1 MLVLACDEGSLRGG
15 SNVTEVSTTVSFC
28 ERFGGGSGGS
38 DCVEVMMDVRVI
50 MCLSFVV
57 SSVRTANMLRV
68 GSCASTIPVSVG
80 WEKVR
85 DVTGWSSACSAS
97 HVT

>member
-15 SNVTEVSTTVSFC
+15 SNVTEVSTTVSFG
-28 ERFGGGSGGS
+28 ERFGGGTGVS
-38 DCVEVMMDVRVI
+38 DGVEVMMDVRVI

-68 GSCASTIPVSVG
+68 GSCASTTPVRVG
-80 WEKVR
+80 WEGVR
-85 DVTGWSSACSAS
+85 DVTGWSSAWSVS